1 MTTYENSGI
10 LFKNDKRDNQKAPDL
25 TGKLNVGGVDYRLA
39 AWVKE
44 GARGKFMSLKV
55 SGLEPKSDL
64 PPTGPPPE
72 LRGPVSVEDLP
83 F

>member
-1 MTTYENSGI
+1 MTDYQDSGI
-10 LFKNDKRDNQKAPDL
+10 LFKNDKHGIEKAPDY
-25 TGKLNVGGVDYRLA
+25 TVKLNVGGVDYRLA

-55 SGLEPKSDL
+55 SDLEPKSDL